1 MPLYHGANTGKFTAH
16 IGLCLVRDQDIA
28 RSYTRRDGVVY
39 EVALDLGPLE
49 VVEVDV
55 SRENIDNNNW
65 PGDTAEGCAAFAAS
79 GADVIRYIDMTE
91 SGTTHTT
98 YRLVSERAVAAVS
111 GAAALVE
118 ADEE

>member
-16 IGLCLVRDQDIA
+16 IGLCLVRDMDIA
-28 RSYTRRDGVVY
+28 RAYTRGDGVVY

-49 VVEVDV
+49 VVPVDV
-55 SRENIDNNNW
+55 SREDIDNNDW
-65 PGDTAEGCAAFAAS
+65 PGDTAEGCAAFAAT
-79 GADVIRYIDMTE
+79 GADVIRYTDMTE

-98 YRLVSERAVAAVS
+98 YRLVSERAVAAVT
-111 GAAALVE
+111 GATALAD

>member
-16 IGLCLVRDQDIA
+16 IGLCLVRDLDIA
-28 RSYTRRDGVVY
+28 RAYTRRDGVVY

-49 VVEVDV
+49 VVSVDV
-55 SRENIDNNNW
+55 SREDIDNNDW
-65 PGDTAEGCAAFAAS
+65 PGDTAEGCAAFAAD

-111 GAAALVE
+111 GVVAL
-118 ADEE
+118 AEEE